1 MSQPARILVIDDEPG
16 HAEAT
21 AEALSKTGHECVQA
35 HTAREGLR
43 LIAQGGIDIIITDLI
58 LDDDAID
65 GLEILRRSLKLLDDV
80 EVILVTGHGSIPSA
94 VEAIQLGAASYLTKP
109 VNLAELRAVVA
120 KAVANLQLR
129 RENRDLKRT
138 LDRRFGF
145 EQILGNDPKILTILD
160 TLQQIAP
167 TDATVIIQGESGTGK
182 ELVAKAIHYNS
193 PRRNRPFVAL
203 NCASLS
209 ESILESE
216 LFGHEK
222 GAFTG
227 ADATRI
233 GRFEYAD
240 GGTLLLDEVGDLPI
254 STQIKLLRVIEERQI
269 TRVGSNEPIA
279 VDVRLLAA
287 TNADLRGLVREK
299 KFREDLFFRLN
310 VVSIHMPPL
319 RERKSDI
326 PLLASALIQ
335 EFSSRHGKKVTGM
348 SPEAS
353 KALERY
359 DWPGNVRELR
369 NCIESMVVV
378 TRDTILGVDDLPSHI
393 VPGQLALPAPADLSG
408 MSLRQA
414 ERELIRATLA
424 ECGGN
429 RKEAARRLGIGERTL
444 YRKINQY
451 GLSA

>member
-1 MSQPARILVIDDEPG
+1 MSQPVRILVIDDEPG

-21 AEALSKTGHECVQA
+21 AEALSKTGHECIQA
-35 HTAREGLR
+35 HSAKEGLR
-43 LIAQGGIDIIITDLI
+43 LIERGGIDVVVTDLV
-58 LDDDAID
+58 LNDEID
-65 GLEILRRSLKLLDDV
+65 GMEILRRSLKLLDDV

-109 VNLAELRAVVA
+109 VNLGELRAVVA

-145 EQILGNDPKILTILD
+145 DQILGNDPKILDILD

-193 PRRNRPFVAL
+193 PRRSRPFVAL

-222 GAFTG
+222 GSFTG

-240 GGTLLLDEVGDLPI
+240 GGTLLLDEVGDLPV

-269 TRVGSNEPIA
+269 TRVGSNESIA

-287 TNADLRGLVREK
+287 TNADLRQLVRDK
-299 KFREDLFFRLN
+299 KFREDLYFRLN

-319 RERKSDI
+319 RDRKADI
-326 PLLASALIQ
+326 PLLAGKLIE
-335 EFSSRHGKKVTGM
+335 EFSQRHGKKVTGI

-353 KALERY
+353 KALARY

-378 TRDTILGVDDLPSHI
+378 PRDPILGEDDLPDHI
-393 VPGQLALPAPADLSG
+393 VPGRLALPAPADLSG

-414 ERELIRATLA
+414 ERELIRSTLA

-429 RKEAARRLGIGERTL
+429 RKEAAKKLGIGERTL

-451 GLSA
+451 GLNS

>member
-1 MSQPARILVIDDEPG
+1 MSQPIRILVIDDEPG

-21 AEALSKTGHECVQA
+21 AEALAKTGYQCTQA
-35 HTAREGLR
+35 YSATDGLR
-43 LIAQGGIDIIITDLI
+43 AIRKGGIDIVVTDLVLRDEI
-58 LDDDAID
+58 GGLD
-65 GLEILRRSLKLLDDV
+65 ILRQALEQLEDV
-80 EVILVTGHGSIPSA
+80 EVIVVTGHGTIPSA

-109 VNLAELRAVVA
+109 LDITELRSVVA

-129 RENRDLKRT
+129 RENRELHRIIDK
-138 LDRRFGF
+138 RFGF
-145 EQILGNDPKILTILD
+145 DQLQGNDPRILNIID
-160 TLQQIAP
+160 TLQQIVP
-167 TDATVIIQGESGTGK
+167 TDATVIIYGESGTGK
-182 ELVAKAIHYNS
+182 ELIAKAIHYNS

-209 ESILESE
+209 EGILESE

-222 GAFTG
+222 GSFTG
-227 ADATRI
+227 ASSERL

-240 GGTLLLDEVGDLPI
+240 GGTLLLDEVGDMPM

-269 TRVGSNEPIA
+269 MRVGSNTPVD

-287 TNADLRGLVREK
+287 TNADLRQLVREK

-310 VVSIHMPPL
+310 VVSIQMPPL
-319 RERKSDI
+319 RERKGDI
-326 PLLASALIQ
+326 PLLARTFIH
-335 EFSSRHGKKVTGM
+335 EFADRHHKEITDI

-353 KALERY
+353 KALTRY
-359 DWPGNVRELR
+359 DWPGNVRELK

-378 TRDTILGVDDLPSHI
+378 TKDSTLGVDDLPDHI
-393 VPGQLALPAPADLSG
+393 TPGRLALPAPPSLAG
-408 MSLRQA
+408 MSLQQA
-414 ERELIRATLA
+414 ERELIRATIA

-429 RKEAARRLGIGERTL
+429 RKEAAKRLKIGERTL

-451 GLSA
+451 GLNL

>member
-1 MSQPARILVIDDEPG
+1 VSEPIRILIIDDEPA

-21 AEALSKTGHECVQA
+21 AEALARNDYECVQA
-35 HTAREGLR
+35 HSALAGME
-43 LIAQGGIDIIITDLI
+43 LIERGGIDIIVTDLM
-58 LDDDAID
+58 LRDELD
-65 GLEILRRSLKLLDDV
+65 GLDILRRGLELLADV
-80 EVILVTGHGSIPSA
+80 EVVVVTGHGTIPSA

-109 VNLAELRAVVA
+109 INIEELRAVVA

-129 RENRDLKRT
+129 RENHELRGA
-138 LDRRFGF
+138 LDKHFGF
-145 EQILGNDPKILTILD
+145 DQITGSDPQMLQILD
-160 TLQQIAP
+160 TMRQIAP
-167 TDATVIIQGESGTGK
+167 TDATVLIYGASGTGK

-222 GAFTG
+222 GSFTG
-227 ADATRI
+227 ASTERV
-233 GRFEYAD
+233 GRFEYAN
-240 GGTLLLDEVGDLPI
+240 GGTLLLDEVGDMPM

-269 TRVGSNEPIA
+269 TRVGSNEPVD

-287 TNADLRGLVREK
+287 TNADLPQLVKEK

-310 VVSIHMPPL
+310 VVTIQMPPL
-319 RERKSDI
+319 RERKGDI
-326 PLLASALIQ
+326 PLLVAEMIQ
-335 EFSSRHGKKVTGM
+335 GFAERHRKEISGI
-348 SPEAS
+348 SPRAG
-353 KALERY
+353 KALGRY

-378 TRDTILGVDDLPSHI
+378 TRDSVLGTDDLPPHI
-393 VPGQLALPAPADLSG
+393 APGRLALPAPSVDFSGLS
-408 MSLRQA
+408 LEEA
-414 ERELIRATLA
+414 EKQLIRHTLS
-424 ECGGN
+424 ECHGS

-444 YRKINQY
+444 YRKLERYNIIV
-451 GLSA
+451 